1 MSFTL
6 TTDAGMM
13 LGSAESSVCRDQ
25 PIRIFPDY
33 LPGKEKKRI
42 DEMVV
47 QQVSQSPIS
56 LPNAIPQGGITPQL
70 LRAAYEQ
77 ATREDPPA
85 GAAEREQYF
94 MTHIGMGEQ
103 LLARGL
109 PPQLARWSICLHICP
124 RSLIPSHGSHFI
136 LHGSQSLPERGRAPF
151 HIPENNSS
159 GRL

>member
-1 MSFTL
+1 MFFS
-6 TTDAGMM
+6 
-13 LGSAESSVCRDQ
+13 
-25 PIRIFPDY
+25 DY

-42 DEMVV
+42 DETVA
-47 QQVSQSPIS
+47 QQVSQSPVS

-85 GAAEREQYF
+85 GAVDREQYF

-109 PPQLARWSICLHICP
+109 PSRHATWSTC
-124 RSLIPSHGSHFI
+124 
-136 LHGSQSLPERGRAPF
+136 
-151 HIPENNSS
+151 
-159 GRL
+159 

>member
-6 TTDAGMM
+6 TTDAGTM
-13 LGSAESSVCRDQ
+13 LDSAGSSVCCGQ
-25 PIRIFPDY
+25 LTCVFPDY

-42 DEMVV
+42 DETVA
-47 QQVSQSPIS
+47 QQVSQSPVS

-77 ATREDPPA
+77 ATREDPPPSA
-85 GAAEREQYF
+85 VEREQYF

-109 PPQLARWSICLHICP
+109 PFRHARWSTC
-124 RSLIPSHGSHFI
+124 
-136 LHGSQSLPERGRAPF
+136 
-151 HIPENNSS
+151 
-159 GRL
+159 